1 MTDFAASF
9 GQWQMDRL
17 ETWYDKRLTI
27 VNYYQKNLS
36 EIDGLVCPYNI
47 KSDEKHAYHLYI
59 IRILPEKWTINRN
72 QIIESLN
79 NAGIGTSVHYKPVHM
94 HSYYKNK
101 YGIKNED
108 FSNSIILQ

>member
-1 MTDFAASF
+1 M
-9 GQWQMDRL
+9 
-17 ETWYDKRLTI
+17 
-27 VNYYQKNLS
+27 
-36 EIDGLVCPYNI
+36 
-47 KSDEKHAYHLYI
+47 
-59 IRILPEKWTINRN
+59 PEKWTINRN

-108 FSNSIILQ
+108 FSNSYYFYNNVITLPLYPTLNNEQTKYIVEFVFKLWEKYQT